1 MHVMT
6 FGPSKHRKKFL
17 IGLFL
22 LLVLPQTVLMGRH
35 VDIFSATDENRTL
48 APFPAWPHNF
58 SGLLKYPARVDK
70 YVSDNFGLRDQFILF
85 YEKVKFGLLKS
96 SNGKVMVGKDG
107 WLFQNNRR
115 YWHDYVMQ
123 RPLGNAALRHWRI
136 LLEERQDWLRQ
147 RGINFLVV
155 VAPNKQTI
163 YPEYLP
169 AYFHI
174 SGKQTAREQ
183 FARYLKYSKSRLHYL
198 DLSPFILDAK
208 KQGELLY
215 YKTDTHWNYNG
226 AYVGYRAITKALPGF
241 FPAPVQLDEHRS
253 KNLERQTNLYKM
265 LGLPYSEFALM
276 KEPEGGW
283 RAKWLKPD
291 TRYLKEFA
299 KRGPMAVSTI
309 PDGRLPSLLV
319 LGDSFLGWDKDYFAE
334 HFKRGTYVNFWGKQW
349 KFSEAFPPDFIAAE
363 KPNLV
368 ILQMKENRLGS
379 CSIPFCLA
387 YPVKNTN
394 AQDIRQSRLKLLF
407 SQGVALKENHFPFS
421 TIDNKSV
428 YSVMRAGPAF
438 QTQGSGIYVA
448 KVTLTVQGTGAE
460 LNAVET
466 RGVDRCKRFREVQKL
481 HISPGEQ
488 TVYFCL
494 DMKNRDPSDPL
505 FRILHGNSISLHD
518 VQLRL
523 HSDI

>member
-35 VDIFSATDENRTL
+35 VNIFSATDENRTL
-48 APFPAWPHNF
+48 APFPAWPRNF
-58 SGLLKYPARVDK
+58 SGLLEYPARVDK
-70 YVSDNFGLRDQFILF
+70 YVSDNFGLRDQFILL
-85 YEKVKFGLLKS
+85 YEKVKFGLLGS
-96 SNGKVMVGKDG
+96 SNEMVMVGKNG
-107 WLFQNNRR
+107 WLFQNGKR
-115 YWHDYVMQ
+115 YRDDYVMQ
-123 RPLGNAALRHWRI
+123 PTLEQSELRGWKV

-147 RGINFLVV
+147 QGINFLVV
-155 VAPNKQTI
+155 LAPNKHTI
-163 YPEYLP
+163 YPEHLP
-169 AYFHI
+169 VYFHV

-183 FARYLKYSKSRLHYL
+183 FTQYLKHSKSRLHFL
-198 DLSPFILDAK
+198 DLAPFLLDAK
-208 KQGELLY
+208 TKGELLY
-215 YKTDTHWNYNG
+215 HKTDTHWNFTG
-226 AYVGYRAITKALPGF
+226 AYIGYRVITKALPGF
-241 FPAPVQLDEHRS
+241 FPAPVQLDESHS
-253 KNLERQTNLYKM
+253 KNLERQSNLYKM
-265 LGLPYSEFALM
+265 LGLPYSEFVRVRQP
-276 KEPEGGW
+276 KDGW

-291 TRYLKEFA
+291 TRYLKGFS

-319 LGDSFLGWDKDYFAE
+319 LGDSFLGWDKKYFAE
-334 HFKRGTYVNFWGKQW
+334 HFKRAVYVNFWGKQW

-368 ILQMKENRLGS
+368 ILQMKEDRLGS

-387 YPVKNTN
+387 YSEKNTN
-394 AQDIRQSRLKLLF
+394 AQDVRQARLKWLF
-407 SQGVALKENHFPFS
+407 GRVAPLEKNQVGINVSDSGSDYSVALS
-421 TIDNKSV
+421 GS
-428 YSVMRAGPAF
+428 SF
-438 QTQGSGIYVA
+438 QTQGSGIYIA

-466 RGVDRCKRFREVQKL
+466 RGGDRCKRFREVQKL

-494 DMKNRDPSDPL
+494 DMKNRAPSDLL
-505 FRILHGNSISLHD
+505 FRITHGNSISLHD